1 MAPSGI
7 IGSTRW
13 GLMGYLPVSGG
24 AARHLTRQSGRSPRR
39 ASSVLVPAMPTH
51 AEKRKMPYS
60 ADQMY
65 ALIADI
71 ESYKEFLPWCQAA
84 RIRSRTPLPDGK
96 GEVIEA
102 DLVISFRVFRERFG
116 SRVTLRPEENIID
129 VEYLDGPFRY
139 LNNHWEFLPVDERA
153 CLVDF
158 FVDFEFK
165 SRTLQSLIGLVFNE
179 AMQRIVSAFERRAEA
194 LYGKG

>member
-1 MAPSGI
+1 
-7 IGSTRW
+7 
-13 GLMGYLPVSGG
+13 
-24 AARHLTRQSGRSPRR
+24 
-39 ASSVLVPAMPTH
+39 MPTH

-65 ALIADI
+65 ALIADV

-116 SRVTLRPEENIID
+116 SRVTLRPDEHIID

-139 LNNHWEFLPVDERA
+139 LNNHWEFLAVDDHS

-179 AMQRIVSAFERRAEA
+179 AMQRIVSAFERRAEV
-194 LYGKG
+194 LYGSNRG